1 MAYEYDVHVLT
12 APGRARQ
19 PPEHTACAGLRA
31 PQRALPQRQARRE
44 RFARCAGPGCGPGA
58 LARRRRRCRRPAAPG
73 GTVAAPRLGRLHRP
87 PTHRSSRSSSSG
99 TSSFFF
105 FSVVIDFMPCVA
117 SAKSASAARDNAETR
132 LLSASAGRESVV
144 AACAARW
151 RDEAQARGV
160 ATGRPARRRGA
171 GMRAWR
177 SAVFGG
183 GGASSGCGRRGGWRR
198 NGRCSSPTG
207 HCERRRFRRK
217 RERRRRRTQ
226 ARLLG
231 SLRRGRRLSDRLRSR
246 LSLGLHRRV
255 APVPAVG
262 LAGHG
267 GQHRWSGVHFG

>member
-1 MAYEYDVHVLT
+1 MAR
-12 APGRARQ
+12 RAAARID
-19 PPEHTACAGLRA
+19 TLRA
-31 PQRALPQRQARRE
+31 FRAPRQSGMRSRR
-44 RFARCAGPGCGPGA
+44 ASPPPKVAQ
-58 LARRRRRCRRPAAPG
+58 AAPSLRQDG
-73 GTVAAPRLGRLHRP
+73 SSSSLVRLHRP

-160 ATGRPARRRGA
+160 AIGRPARWRGA

-198 NGRCSSPTG
+198 NGRCSGPTG

-231 SLRRGRRLSDRLRSR
+231 SLRRGRRLSARLRSCLR
-246 LSLGLHRRV
+246 LGLHGRV

-267 GQHRWSGVHFG
+267 GQHRRKREALWVSASRAADATLPWR